1 MEGLQREL
9 ARVRDDNKILKEK
22 AKIAKSQL
30 NKERDEKVLGEYLH
44 IDASKSKSLSSDLS
58 SDLLS
63 KFGRGEKPV
72 KDVGTKP
79 KTLQKSDKNLGSPAK
94 RFRDDTSRSEP
105 ADHQTL
111 PSSKEADQSKMH
123 HRQGSQSGGKN
134 STYTEPKSKSYHLH
148 PKENLSKSKFNGP
161 PP

>member
-9 ARVRDDNKILKEK
+9 ARVKDDNKALKKK
-22 AKIAKSQL
+22 AEIAKSQL
-30 NKERDEKVLGEYLH
+30 NVERNEKVLGEYKH
-44 IDASKSKSLSSDLS
+44 IDASKSMSLSDDLS
-58 SDLLS
+58 SDLLT

-72 KDVGTKP
+72 KDMGTKP

-123 HRQGSQSGGKN
+123 HRQGLYSGGKK
-134 STYTEPKSKSYHLH
+134 STIVP
-148 PKENLSKSKFNGP
+148 
-161 PP
+161 